1 MSNKEILYE
10 TKCKP
15 QMTVDD
21 FLRAFTEIKEKF
33 GGNIPVCSYD
43 IEMDY
48 QDCTDLFVE
57 NKTFFDGSLD
67 VLYNGP
73 TVFINNG

>member
-1 MSNKEILYE
+1 MSNKEILYK
-10 TKCKP
+10 TKWKQP
-15 QMTVDD
+15 MTVDD

-57 NKTFFDGSLD
+57 NQTVFDGSHN
-67 VLYNGP
+67 VLYSGP

>member
-10 TKCKP
+10 TKWKQP
-15 QMTVDD
+15 MTVDD

-33 GGNIPVCSYD
+33 GGNIPVYSYD
-43 IEMDY
+43 IEMGY
-48 QDCTDLFVE
+48 LVCTDLFVE
-57 NKTFFDGSLD
+57 NQTAFYSSRNILHS
-67 VLYNGP
+67 GP